1 MEYKIKKSIASNIKE
16 SYSIEGED
24 AFQNIDID
32 CAEGINTVSF
42 SDYAIEAF
50 NSIDYTIMKDYPHSL
65 TVKKSI
71 IDFHFLSTF
80 FAGSLC
86 LIHIYTINQFN
97 QHRTV

>member
-42 SDYAIEAF
+42 SDDEENEAGERK
-50 NSIDYTIMKDYPHSL
+50 NEYRDTS
-65 TVKKSI
+65 
-71 IDFHFLSTF
+71 
-80 FAGSLC
+80 
-86 LIHIYTINQFN
+86 
-97 QHRTV
+97 

>member
-24 AFQNIDID
+24 AFENIDID

-50 NSIDYTIMKDYPHSL
+50 NSIDYI
-65 TVKKSI
+65 
-71 IDFHFLSTF
+71 
-80 FAGSLC
+80 
-86 LIHIYTINQFN
+86 
-97 QHRTV
+97 

>member
-50 NSIDYTIMKDYPHSL
+50 NSID
-65 TVKKSI
+65 
-71 IDFHFLSTF
+71 
-80 FAGSLC
+80 
-86 LIHIYTINQFN
+86 
-97 QHRTV
+97 

>member
-42 SDYAIEAF
+42 SGQLL
-50 NSIDYTIMKDYPHSL
+50 KQLKSL
-65 TVKKSI
+65 TK
-71 IDFHFLSTF
+71 
-80 FAGSLC
+80 
-86 LIHIYTINQFN
+86 IYQVFY
-97 QHRTV
+97 